1 MEKDRGE
8 ISDPG
13 LVPIIP
19 SFTDILRGEVTSKVG
34 RGCCIQGKIISPRGV
49 HGVGV
54 ILSRM
59 LFILLSLHRI
69 TFILTEHNSVLT
81 DILTS

>member
-13 LVPIIP
+13 LIPIIP

-34 RGCCIQGKIISPRGV
+34 RGCYIQGKIISPRGV
-49 HGVGV
+49 VSFSD
-54 ILSRM
+54 LSVFR
-59 LFILLSLHRI
+59 R
-69 TFILTEHNSVLT
+69 
-81 DILTS
+81 